1 VAGPRLTINH
11 QHHDWDAGL
20 TDLPETV
27 LVNGSS
33 VSTLKLDQEAKRLLA
48 IYLVDQRI
56 VGQQEELLSLAKIG
70 LVEIGN
76 RILNSLK

>member
-1 VAGPRLTINH
+1 MTGPRLTINN
-11 QHHDWDAGL
+11 QSHDWDSDLAS
-20 TDLPETV
+20 LPETV
-27 LVNGSS
+27 SVNGTD
-33 VSTLKLDQEAKRLLA
+33 VHTLLLDPEARRLLA

-76 RILNSLK
+76 RILGSLN